1 MRSGRRVDHLP
12 CQSRVAHLGFKKST
26 SGKKRALPGKRRF
39 SNPEEGSMIERKIC
53 ADGQIWLRAFGDFDW
68 TAAVAL
74 RHAIEDS
81 IYPGARLVID
91 LGNVENIDAV
101 GLSAVGGWVRRA
113 QSMGGGIQ
121 IVNAPSRVRA
131 ALRVPATQDLAD
143 RPTPGP
149 PPAAAV
155 LEG

>member
-1 MRSGRRVDHLP
+1 
-12 CQSRVAHLGFKKST
+12 
-26 SGKKRALPGKRRF
+26 
-39 SNPEEGSMIERKIC
+39 MIERKIC

-91 LGNVENIDAV
+91 LGSVESIDAV
-101 GLSAVGGWVRRA
+101 GASALGGWGRRA

-121 IVNAPSRVRA
+121 IVNAPSRIRA
-131 ALRVPATQDLAD
+131 TLQVAGAHDLAGC
-143 RPTPGP
+143 PAPGLP
-149 PPAAAV
+149 PEAAV
-155 LEG
+155 LKG